1 MRRLAI
7 LLVTVM
13 LLASIGIALA
23 LASNETSGPTANPSS
38 VVPSF
43 SPGPLGGP
51 VGEVPGAP
59 ESFAFGEGGS
69 PDPAGTG
76 AQSRLWFNDGSWWGV
91 FLTSS
96 SADQRI
102 FRLDAASLT
111 WVDTGAVVDDR
122 PYAKIDAQWDGERL
136 LVASAGEEADERHA
150 LRVDRFSYNPAS
162 GEYRRNANFP
172 VPVTAAG
179 VTGATLARAADGR
192 LWVAYRDGDRL
203 ILDHSL
209 ESDLSWHGPIALD
222 VATGPVDAVAL
233 AAVGRRIGLVWTLTT
248 GDSLHVAWLDPA
260 LGTDGWSAAAPVPVP
275 GLEFGEDEIG
285 IAVDRSPGAERL
297 YVGLKTNAGETADRR
312 RLAPQVVVAELRPG
326 EDPATYLVG
335 RVEDQHGGPSLV
347 VDGEARLLHVVMEA
361 PAGGGTIYRKT
372 ASLDRLEF
380 GGGLGQA
387 LIPATE
393 ALPGLGSPTATKQS
407 VDGGSGL
414 VVAATD
420 RGVDRWG
427 FGSLGVAPVTAEPPQ
442 GPDDRAMLVNYTFNG
457 LAVGDDPPGWEV
469 DGDPLPAFTVVSLT
483 GSDSSARLT
492 ATTADARTCARFAA
506 VEGDVLRAGADV
518 LFNEPSTGDMK
529 LLQLRGRE
537 GEVASIRVREGE
549 VVYADGD
556 TRVRSGLVLEPG
568 RWYRVVL
575 GLDLAAR
582 TFGVQVRDAVDD
594 AILLEDAGLA
604 WAAEVEAV
612 DRVCAE
618 LSPQPGLELYLD
630 EVRVRS
636 RLAEGE
642 G

>member
-13 LLASIGIALA
+13 LVASIGIALA
-23 LASNETSGPTANPSS
+23 LASNETSGPTANPSLAL
-38 VVPSF
+38 PSF
-43 SPGPLGGP
+43 SPGSLGGH
-51 VGEVPGAP
+51 EDEAPGTP
-59 ESFAFGEGGS
+59 ESFAFGAGGS

-111 WVDTGAVVDDR
+111 WIDTGVVVDDR
-122 PYAKIDAQWDGERL
+122 AYAKIDAQWDGERL
-136 LVASAGEEADERHA
+136 LIASAGEQADERHA
-150 LRVDRFSYNPAS
+150 LLVNRFSYSPTS

-172 VPVTAAG
+172 VPVTAEG

-209 ESDLSWHGPIALD
+209 DSDLSWHGPIALD
-222 VATGPVDAVAL
+222 VATGPVDAVAV
-233 AAVGRRIGLVWTLTT
+233 AAVGGRIGLVWTLTT
-248 GDSLHVAWLDPA
+248 EDSLYVAWLDPA
-260 LGTDGWSAAAPVPVP
+260 LGTDGWSAAPPVPIP
-275 GLEFGEDEIG
+275 GLQFGEDEIG

-297 YVGLKTNAGETADRR
+297 FVGLRTSADEPADRQ
-312 RLAPQVVVAELRPG
+312 RLAPQVVVAELRPE
-326 EDPATYLVG
+326 EDPVTYLVG

-347 VDGEARLLHVVMEA
+347 IDGEARLLHVVMSA
-361 PAGGGTIYRKT
+361 PSSGGTIYRKT

-393 ALPGLGSPTATKQS
+393 ALPVLGSPTTTKQS
-407 VDGGSGL
+407 VDVGSGL

-420 RGVDRWG
+420 RTVDRWG
-427 FGSLGVAPVTAEPPQ
+427 FGSLSVAPLTAQPPLGPRRQGDARQLHLQRARRGRSTPGMGGRRRSGTAVHGREPHRIRQLSPS
-442 GPDDRAMLVNYTFNG
+442 D
-457 LAVGDDPPGWEV
+457 GDDSRCEDV
-469 DGDPLPAFTVVSLT
+469 FE
-483 GSDSSARLT
+483 
-492 ATTADARTCARFAA
+492 FAA
-506 VEGDVLRAGADV
+506 GEGDVLRAGADV

-529 LLQLRGRE
+529 LLQLRGRG
-537 GEVASIRVREGE
+537 GEAASIRLREGE

-568 RWYRVVL
+568 RWYRAVL

-582 TFGVQVRDAVDD
+582 TYRRPDPRRGR
-594 AILLEDAGLA
+594 
-604 WAAEVEAV
+604 
-612 DRVCAE
+612 
-618 LSPQPGLELYLD
+618 
-630 EVRVRS
+630 
-636 RLAEGE
+636 
-642 G
+642 

>member
-13 LLASIGIALA
+13 LVASIGIALA
-23 LASNETSGPTANPSS
+23 LASNETSGPTANPSLAL
-38 VVPSF
+38 PSF
-43 SPGPLGGP
+43 SPGSLGGH
-51 VGEVPGAP
+51 EDEAPGAP
-59 ESFAFGEGGS
+59 ESFAFGAGGS

-111 WVDTGAVVDDR
+111 WIDTGVVVDDR
-122 PYAKIDAQWDGERL
+122 AYAKIDAQWDGERL
-136 LVASAGEEADERHA
+136 LIASAGEQADERHA
-150 LRVDRFSYNPAS
+150 LLVNRFSYSPTS

-172 VPVTAAG
+172 VPVTAEG

-209 ESDLSWHGPIALD
+209 DSDLSWHGPIALD
-222 VATGPVDAVAL
+222 VATGPVDAVAM
-233 AAVGRRIGLVWTLTT
+233 AAVGGRIGLVWTLTT
-248 GDSLHVAWLDPA
+248 EDSLYVAWLDPA
-260 LGTDGWSAAAPVPVP
+260 LGTDGWSAAPPVPIP
-275 GLEFGEDEIG
+275 GLQFGEDEIG

-297 YVGLKTNAGETADRR
+297 FVGLRTSADEMADRQ
-312 RLAPQVVVAELRPG
+312 RLAPQVVVTELRPE
-326 EDPATYLVG
+326 EDPVTYLVG

-347 VDGEARLLHVVMEA
+347 IDGEARLLHVVMSA
-361 PAGGGTIYRKT
+361 PSGGGTIYRKT
-372 ASLDRLEF
+372 ASLDSFEF

-393 ALPGLGSPTATKQS
+393 ALPVLGSPTTTKQS
-407 VDGGSGL
+407 VDAGSGL

-420 RGVDRWG
+420 PTVDRWG
-427 FGSLGVAPVTAEPPQ
+427 FGSLSVAPLTAQPPL
-442 GPDDRAMLVNYTFNG
+442 GPNDRDMVVNYTFNG
-457 LAVGDDPPGWEV
+457 LTVGTDPPGWEV
-469 DGDPLPAFTVVSLT
+469 DGDPLPPFTVVSLT

-492 ATTADARTCARFAA
+492 ATTADARTCTRFAA
-506 VEGDVLRAGADV
+506 GDGDVLRAGADV
-518 LFNEPSTGDMK
+518 LFNEPSTGDIK
-529 LLQLRGRE
+529 LLQLRGSG
-537 GEVASIRVREGE
+537 GEAASVRLREGE

-556 TRVRSGLVLEPG
+556 TRVRSGLVLSPG
-568 RWYRVVL
+568 RWYRAVL

-582 TFGVQVRDAVDD
+582 TFGVQIRDGVDD
-594 AILLEDAGLA
+594 AILLADEGLA
-604 WAAEVEAV
+604 WAAEIEVV

-618 LSPQPGLELYLD
+618 VSPQPGLELYLD

-636 RLAEGE
+636 RLGEAEN
-642 G
+642 

>member
-13 LLASIGIALA
+13 LVASIGIALV
-23 LASNETSGPTANPSS
+23 LASNETSGPTADPSS
-38 VVPSF
+38 ALPSF
-43 SPGPLGGP
+43 SPGSLDGP
-51 VGEVPGAP
+51 VVEAPDTP
-59 ESFAFGEGGS
+59 ESFAFGAGDS

-102 FRLDAASLT
+102 FRLDATSLT
-111 WVDTGAVVDDR
+111 WIDTGVVVDDR
-122 PYAKIDAQWDGERL
+122 VFAKIDAQWDGERL
-136 LVASAGEEADERHA
+136 LIASAGDEADVRHA
-150 LRVDRFSYNPAS
+150 LLVNRFSYNPAT

-179 VTGATLARAADGR
+179 VAGATLARAGDGR
-192 LWVAYRDGDRL
+192 LWLAYRDGGRL

-209 ESDLSWHGPIALD
+209 DSDLSWHGPIALD
-222 VATGPVDAVAL
+222 VATGQVDAVAM
-233 AAVGRRIGLVWTLTT
+233 AAVGGRIGVVWTLTT
-248 GDSLHVAWLDPA
+248 EDALQVAWLDPA
-260 LGTDGWSAAAPVPVP
+260 LGTDGWSAAPPVPIP
-275 GLEFGEDEIG
+275 GLHFGEDEIG

-297 YVGLKTNAGETADRR
+297 FVGLRTNSDRTIDR
-312 RLAPQVVVAELRPG
+312 QRLAPQVVVAELRPG
-326 EDPATYLVG
+326 EDPVTYLVG
-335 RVEDQHGGPSLV
+335 RVEDQLGGPSLV
-347 VDGEARLLHVVMEA
+347 IDGEARLLHVLMAA
-361 PAGGGTIYRKT
+361 PSGGGTIYRKT
-372 ASLDRLEF
+372 ASLDSLEF

-393 ALPGLGSPTATKQS
+393 ALPQLGSPTSTKQS
-407 VDGGSGL
+407 VDEGSGL

-420 RGVDRWG
+420 PGVDRWG
-427 FGSLGVAPVTAEPPQ
+427 FGSLGVAPVTAGPSG
-442 GPDDRAMLVNYTFNG
+442 GPDDSEMLVNYTFNG

-492 ATTADARTCARFAA
+492 GTTADARACARFA
-506 VEGDVLRAGADV
+506 VGDSGVLRAGADV
-518 LFNEPSTGDMK
+518 LFNEPSDGDIK
-529 LLQLRGRE
+529 LLQLRGSG
-537 GEVASIRVREGE
+537 GEAASIRLREGE
-549 VVYADGD
+549 VVYTDGS
-556 TRVRSGLVLEPG
+556 TRVRSELVLVPG
-568 RWYRVVL
+568 RWYRAVL

-582 TFGVQVRDAVDD
+582 TFGVEIRDAVNNE
-594 AILLEDAGLA
+594 ILLADTGLA
-604 WAAEVEAV
+604 WATEVEPV

-636 RLAEGE
+636 RLGEDEG
-642 G
+642 